1 MVKKTSPRGASPFRG
16 IGKKAKA
23 RMKRGERAK
32 SAIKLPS
39 RSSRKDPMEKVEA
52 AAGVAQRALA
62 DLIAVG
68 RAALAEGKE
77 AWPDEV
83 VTRLLDGENP
93 VRVFREYRGIS
104 QTALAKAAK
113 MNQGSPQRHRKRN
126 DAPGG
131 YFAAAVP
138 HPRRFHGNPAAKIII
153 DAGVR
158 RSWDGSSRVKPSPAP
173 ACGRQSIVHER
184 SAENGSVLISMLNH
198 ATGMKLH
205 GFLFDRPKVNG
216 RVAVDNR

>member
-1 MVKKTSPRGASPFRG
+1 
-16 IGKKAKA
+16 
-23 RMKRGERAK
+23 
-32 SAIKLPS
+32 
-39 RSSRKDPMEKVEA
+39 MEKVEA

-113 MNQGSPQRHRKRN
+113 MNQGSLS
-126 DAPGG
+126 AIESGTM
-131 YFAAAVP
+131 
-138 HPRRFHGNPAAKIII
+138 PRADTLLRLSRTL
-153 DAGVR
+153 GV
-158 RSWDGSSRVKPSPAP
+158 
-173 ACGRQSIVHER
+173 
-184 SAENGSVLISMLNH
+184 SMETL
-198 ATGMKLH
+198 LP
-205 GFLFDRPKVNG
+205 R
-216 RVAVDNR
+216 

>member
-1 MVKKTSPRGASPFRG
+1 MVKKTSPRGANPFRG

-23 RMKRGERAK
+23 RMKRGEGAK

-113 MNQGSPQRHRKRN
+113 MNQGSLS
-126 DAPGG
+126 AIESGTM
-131 YFAAAVP
+131 
-138 HPRRFHGNPAAKIII
+138 PRADTLLRLSRTL
-153 DAGVR
+153 GV
-158 RSWDGSSRVKPSPAP
+158 
-173 ACGRQSIVHER
+173 
-184 SAENGSVLISMLNH
+184 SMETL
-198 ATGMKLH
+198 LP
-205 GFLFDRPKVNG
+205 R
-216 RVAVDNR
+216 